1 MNAHTNKRDE
11 IYTHRFE
18 RMSFT
23 LIQRRKYN
31 KKKEEEAEATSKNG
45 HTCKE
50 RRERL
55 LIAHSTLSVGNCDEI
70 VCYKQQL

>member
-23 LIQRRKYN
+23 LIKRRNYN
-31 KKKEEEAEATSKNG
+31 KKK
-45 HTCKE
+45 
-50 RRERL
+50 R
-55 LIAHSTLSVGNCDEI
+55 GNISNIEKWTY
-70 VCYKQQL
+70 V